1 MGKGRPAH
9 TRTSLNPFSP
19 LLLASQ
25 AQEELQWGLKEK
37 ENQPSS
43 SANPIT
49 RCLNYSDFEIITH
62 TEENNNMFTLFCE

>member
-9 TRTSLNPFSP
+9 TRASLNPFSP
-19 LLLASQ
+19 PLSAPQ
-25 AQEELQWGLKEK
+25 AQDELQWGLREK

-43 SANPIT
+43 STNPIT

-62 TEENNNMFTLFCE
+62 TEANNNMFTLFCE